1 MIDAVLSWHT
11 NPNTCGVAKFNHA
24 LAKRLR
30 VPLYDVRSHDGRHA
44 LVSVKFGEIRE
55 PLAIPRGPYSVF
67 LHDTP
72 ALNHEWELVLR
83 AHRVYTGSAS
93 ILAAVQ
99 SRRPDAV
106 AAHCP
111 STVDGNADRGGY
123 RVLTFGMA
131 HKLVLPHFAKLK
143 DELERDHPDYT
154 LSLSTAVHEGSPW
167 DEALTTSVEAMRG
180 IFGARLRV
188 LGFLADDALA
198 RELAECDAVAA
209 FFVPA
214 LRANNTS
221 AWAALSAGKFL
232 YTNLDAQS
240 PELDPTRYGW
250 DALLKVLA

>member
-1 MIDAVLSWHT
+1 MIDAVLSYHL

-24 LAKRLR
+24 LAKRLG
-30 VPLYDVRSHDGRHA
+30 VPCAPLRTICLYP
-44 LVSVKFGEIRE
+44 LVSVKPEECGVPSFW
-55 PLAIPRGPYSVF
+55 PRFDLF
-67 LHDTP
+67 LHGIPD
-72 ALNHEWELVLR
+72 ALDDIRKPVR
-83 AHRVYTGSAS
+83 IY
-93 ILAAVQ
+93 AANQAIADAVRQ
-99 SRRPDAV
+99 QRPDV
-106 AAHCP
+106 ITAHCP

-131 HKLVLPHFAKLK
+131 HKLVLPHFANLK

-180 IFGARLRV
+180 IFGDRLRV

-240 PELDPTRYGW
+240 PALDPTRYGW
-250 DALLKVLA
+250 DALIEKLNA